1 MSAKLVKI
9 GSISGNHFN
18 FPATSTNI
26 EQVKSRFFHV
36 QSQFWNPSDGCLI
49 QQYILEMSCYF
60 FDVHIEHAHCHLE
73 VENRLHY
80 TCFSVWMIHHLFIVH
95 HFNAS
100 WTINQIPSN
109 MTLTSNDSVKNPPS
123 RAILPQSSK
132 CVKGWN
138 ESQDSPLISSL
149 FRQISLQTLAHRSMH
164 CIISGPVNNPSL
176 FTVHP
181 IFNFLFPSC

>member
-1 MSAKLVKI
+1 MKI
-9 GSISGNHFN
+9 GSISGKHFN
-18 FPATSTNI
+18 FPATSTDI
-26 EQVKSRFFHV
+26 EQVKSRFFPCPI
-36 QSQFWNPSDGCLI
+36 S
-49 QQYILEMSCYF
+49 ILESKWFLFDSTVNPWNVMLFLRRAHSSCSPP
-60 FDVHIEHAHCHLE
+60 
-73 VENRLHY
+73 NY
-80 TCFSVWMIHHLFIVH
+80 TCFSVLNIHHLFIVN

-100 WTINQIPSN
+100 RKINKIPSN

>member
-1 MSAKLVKI
+1 
-9 GSISGNHFN
+9 
-18 FPATSTNI
+18 
-26 EQVKSRFFHV
+26 
-36 QSQFWNPSDGCLI
+36 
-49 QQYILEMSCYF
+49 
-60 FDVHIEHAHCHLE
+60 
-73 VENRLHY
+73 
-80 TCFSVWMIHHLFIVH
+80 MIHHLFIVH

-100 WTINQIPSN
+100 RKINKIPSN

-132 CVKGWN
+132 CAKGWN

-149 FRQISLQTLAHRSMH
+149 FRQISLQTLANRSMH

-181 IFNFLFPSC
+181 IFNFLFPSCQSLKTVIYILSVFHKLDFYRIIEHYIEFFDLPS